1 MVKSATTDYI
11 IFIALFEDVC
21 NKCFGQRLKKV
32 LSESECKQLSY
43 KIEEKTGLVIGRKSQ
58 KNYSVS
64 VFSANNG
71 KKVINPTSVTL
82 DTLSRYVSDAPV
94 TTESQLKDSDDPY
107 TYWFIYRGQFLEK
120 HEGTGKK
127 RNYLGKKFV
136 RFSIMVFLIFILA
149 LLVFRKKENL
159 EIEESFHLLDDKS
172 LSDRGWFVLSKEKEY
187 WDKWDKILDQLTLFT
202 LKGDNWPTKELGPKV
217 DNVLC
222 RKTHKGNFSA
232 EVHFFDFVPMENQQQ
247 AGLLL
252 MEDTLYNG
260 KYIRLTLAYNNN
272 LMGITRPGKIFVQVV
287 ASNGEGNIAVEEVV
301 N

>member
-1 MVKSATTDYI
+1 M
-11 IFIALFEDVC
+11 
-21 NKCFGQRLKKV
+21 
-32 LSESECKQLSY
+32 
-43 KIEEKTGLVIGRKSQ
+43 
-58 KNYSVS
+58 
-64 VFSANNG
+64 
-71 KKVINPTSVTL
+71 
-82 DTLSRYVSDAPV
+82 
-94 TTESQLKDSDDPY
+94 
-107 TYWFIYRGQFLEK
+107 EK

-232 EVHFFDFVPMENQQQ
+232 EVHFFDFVPMEN
-247 AGLLL
+247 
-252 MEDTLYNG
+252 
-260 KYIRLTLAYNNN
+260 
-272 LMGITRPGKIFVQVV
+272 
-287 ASNGEGNIAVEEVV
+287 
-301 N
+301 